1 MWHCDSDAT
10 SSSSGFQRAGSPRK
24 AGSADPGIVGL
35 PPAEISCVR
44 W

>member
-24 AGSADPGIVGL
+24 AGSELPGMVGW
-35 PPAEISCVR
+35 PAAEISCAR
-44 W
+44 S